1 MSEDIEPHVLRRY
14 EILSK
19 LGRGAYGIVWKV
31 YDKRTKQVLA
41 LKKIFDAFQ
50 NSTDAQRTFREIM
63 FLQEL
68 DHENIIKVI
77 NVIRAKN
84 DRDIYVVFEYMDTDL
99 HAVIRVNILEDIHK
113 QYIMYQIFRAIKY
126 IHSGELIHRDL
137 KASNILVNSDC
148 MVKVA
153 DFGLVRSIANQ
164 ENGSTPILTE
174 YIATRWYRAPE
185 ILLGSHT
192 YTKGVDMWSIGCILG
207 QLLLGKPIFA
217 GTSTLNQLELILQVT
232 GKPSYEDIEAIQSDL
247 AITMLEAVQNNPT
260 QNTKTLQQMIPMASD
275 DALDLLQNLLQFNP
289 KKRITAEQAL
299 SHPYV
304 RQFHNP
310 NDEPVCGRIIQIPLD
325 DNKKYSMR
333 FYRDKLYYEISPRK
347 NVQQNGK
354 QDSQL
359 CSNFSESQDQIQQP
373 QQVQHQ
379 QQVINEQQVL
389 QQRTNNQ
396 QFQSKDNSIQNARN
410 NSNSSNSSQVKT
422 NQSAYNNIQSTLLRQ
437 KSNGIIQKQENVYT
451 TQQNQNLQSSDQ
463 QQNLAKEVIQQ
474 TSAVVA
480 AQQAALARKTQK
492 QNSIQFQQNIYNEV
506 QESIYQ
512 QVKTQKQQLYQQQ
525 LIQQQQQ
532 QQQKVQQQSQNQV
545 INNKNQIQYQPSN
558 LNKKQNEEN
567 EIREPSENIVKQQ
580 QKLYASPKA
589 PSSNQILQN
598 NQNLQ
603 QTLTNNAVSTNN
615 LNGIHN
621 SISNGFTKRP
631 TPFLQNKNSNQI
643 NSNSTASNPKSSSNQ
658 NSQQNLQQQQVK
670 QTLNSP
676 NTQQIIQ
683 QKSKEVNQN
692 IFSQQNI
699 QNHHSVNGNQF
710 INSNNP
716 INNNNNNDVQIDNVD
731 EGITSPVSQNILKQS
746 NSNRLIK
753 SNNLKSNSS
762 KALQSP
768 TSNIVSPSHQQQSS
782 VSSQSTQ
789 QSHPS
794 SAIQNQNSQ
803 VQQKPASINAS
814 QKYLQRIIQGATPST
829 QQENNLK
836 QAIQHQNQNNI
847 IQQQYQNYINSNLS
861 TNNNNSNPSH
871 QINNQITQNTNTQS
885 LNNGYTQ
892 NNNGYSSQG
901 NSGYQQLNNA
911 YPQHTNGYSQNNSNT
926 VYTQQQQQLSGQL
939 KKGTTSINQY
949 LTTTY
954 KNTAQN
960 MQQQIYKGT
969 QIDFYS
975 PNKSKV
981 NTANYFGNRASV
993 TKTMAQLNQ
1002 KNNSNSA
1009 IIPNSNTNNQIQSNS
1024 QLNTNNNNSN
1034 SNKNY
1039 QTGQNGH
1046 IILNGNQSVS
1056 HNIHSQN
1063 SISAGNMVSS
1073 NLNSLNG
1080 QSSTKNKYSYSNLLQ
1095 NAQKLKANA
1104 PSYHQLNS
1112 PKY

>member
-232 GKPSYEDIEAIQSDL
+232 GKPTYEDIEAIQSDL

-373 QQVQHQ
+373 QQIQHQ
-379 QQVINEQQVL
+379 QQTVNEQQVL

-422 NQSAYNNIQSTLLRQ
+422 NQSTYNNIQSTLLRQ
-437 KSNGIIQKQENVYT
+437 KSNGIIQKQENGNM
-451 TQQNQNLQSSDQ
+451 QQNQNIQSSDQ

-480 AQQAALARKTQK
+480 AQQAVLARKTQK

-525 LIQQQQQ
+525 LMQQQQQ
-532 QQQKVQQQSQNQV
+532 QQQKMQQQSQNQV
-545 INNKNQIQYQPSN
+545 ISSKNQIQYQSSN
-558 LNKKQNEEN
+558 INKKQNEEN
-567 EIREPSENIVKQQ
+567 EIRDPSENSIKQQ

-589 PSSNQILQN
+589 PSSNQILSN

-603 QTLTNNAVSTNN
+603 QTLTNNIMSTNN
-615 LNGIHN
+615 TNGIHN
-621 SISNGFTKRP
+621 TISNGFAKRP
-631 TPFLQNKNSNQI
+631 TPFLQSKNSSQQT
-643 NSNSTASNPKSSSNQ
+643 SNSTALNQKSSSNQ
-658 NSQQNLQQQQVK
+658 NSQQILQQQQVK
-670 QTLNSP
+670 QMLNSP
-676 NTQQIIQ
+676 NTQQMIQQ
-683 QKSKEVNQN
+683 QKSKEINQN

-699 QNHHSVNGNQF
+699 QNPHLLNGNQY
-710 INSNNP
+710 ISSNNT
-716 INNNNNNDVQIDNVD
+716 INNNNDGQIDNVD

-753 SNNLKSNSS
+753 PNNLKSNSS

-768 TSNIVSPSHQQQSS
+768 TSNIVSPQHQQQSS

-803 VQQKPASINAS
+803 VQQKPASINTS

-836 QAIQHQNQNNI
+836 QAISHQNQNNI

-871 QINNQITQNTNTQS
+871 QMNNQNVQNTNVQS
-885 LNNGYTQ
+885 QSNGYSQ
-892 NNNGYSSQG
+892 NNNGYPTQS
-901 NSGYQQLNNA
+901 NSGYQQLNNG
-911 YPQHTNGYSQNNSNT
+911 YPQHTNIYSQNSSNNI
-926 VYTQQQQQLSGQL
+926 YTQQQQQQLSGQL
-939 KKGTTSINQY
+939 KKGSTSINQY

-954 KNTAQN
+954 KNPTQT
-960 MQQQIYKGT
+960 MQQQMYKGN

-1009 IIPNSNTNNQIQSNS
+1009 IIPNSNTSNQIQNNN
-1024 QLNTNNNNSN
+1024 QLNTNNNNN

-1056 HNIHSQN
+1056 HNIHAQN
-1063 SISAGNMVSS
+1063 SVSAGNMANN

-1095 NAQKLKANA
+1095 NAQKLKANT